1 MSARARVLTA
11 MAAALLGACSGGG
24 GGSAGTG
31 TPSTG
36 TPSTGNGGSNGACVT
51 PAATPQSITALEV
64 EQVLAQGAEAAAK
77 LGAKATIAVVDRAG
91 NVLAVYRMAGAGTT
105 VNILSGG
112 GKNSADSPQGLD
124 GLSGLIGSDLAAV
137 AKALT
142 GAYLSSSGN
151 AFSTRTA
158 SFIVQDHFVPG
169 ISQTAGGPLFGVQ
182 FSQLPCGDLV
192 TRGAG
197 IGIGPKRSPLGLSAD
212 PGGFPLYKNGR
223 VIGGVGVIADGVYGL
238 DPSPTTSGADLDE
251 RIALSAQTGFI
262 APECIRAD
270 RITAGGVTLAYANTA
285 SQPVA
290 VSATRIA
297 ATAGA
302 LLAVDGYYDGAAI
315 LAGTAFGEPASGFS
329 VENGVQVLV
338 DAAQRNRYPASA
350 STAPTAAGGA
360 GMSAAEVQELL
371 KQALGVAAQARAQI
385 RIPVGSAAEVTVSI
399 VDTAGHVLGLAR
411 SGDGPVFGVDVSLQK
426 ARTAAFFSSPG
437 ASASLSQLPALG
449 YFNGSLKQGALFG
462 LDSYMAASRG
472 FFANSAAFGDGVAF
486 SARAIGN
493 IARPNFPD
501 GIDGNPHGPLSKSAA
516 TWSPFNVGLQLDLV
530 YPSMVGAI
538 LSPVAPNRS
547 CTGNAIG
554 LENGMQ
560 TFPGGFPIYRGATL
574 IGAIGVSGDGVDQ
587 DDMVGMLG
595 VSRAAA
601 VLKTGIGHAPASRRA
616 DTLAPLGRNLRY
628 AQCPQAPFN
637 NSTEQSVCDGI

>member
-1 MSARARVLTA
+1 MNARAFVLTA

-24 GGSAGTG
+24 GGGGSAG

-51 PAATPQSITALEV
+51 PAATPQSISALEV

-77 LGAKATIAVVDRAG
+77 LGAKATIAVVDRSG
-91 NVLAVYRMAGAGTT
+91 NVLAVYRMTGAGAT
-105 VNILSGG
+105 VNILSGS

-251 RIALSAQTGFI
+251 RIALSAQSGFV
-262 APECIRAD
+262 APDCIRAD
-270 RITAGGVTLAYANTA
+270 RITAGGVTFAYANTA

-297 ATAGA
+297 GMAGA
-302 LLAVDGYYDGAAI
+302 LLAVDGYYDGAAV
-315 LAGTAFGEPASGFS
+315 LAGTAFGEPASGFG
-329 VENGVQVLV
+329 VENGLQILV
-338 DAAQRNRYPASA
+338 DAAQRNRYPAIA
-350 STAPTAAGGA
+350 STAPTASGGA
-360 GMSAAEVQELL
+360 GMSVAEVQELL

-385 RIPVGSAAEVTVSI
+385 RVPVGSAAEVTVSI

-472 FFANSAAFGDGVAF
+472 FFANPAAFGDGVAF

-501 GIDGNPHGPLSKSAA
+501 GIDGNPAGPLSKSSA

-538 LSPVAPNRS
+538 LSPAAPNRS

-560 TFPGGFPIYRGATL
+560 IFPGGFPIYRGATL

-601 VLKTGIGHAPASRRA
+601 ALKTGIGHAPASRRA